1 MSAYIAQSSAPHQPQ
16 DASACI
22 NTDFVLPQYCRPS
35 HSSSLWTAYT
45 YQDSY
50 TWHGSVFGNIG
61 RVPSHN
67 ALTEPASTSFWGACA
82 TTDQL
87 ILSVTHN
94 QGKIGT
100 MEDGFL
106 FYYML
111 IAAHQSFV
119 LQATA
124 TILQLNPQIE
134 QVAFGLMVRDE
145 LLIDTACQYP
155 LGDYVATGYLHTP
168 VCAFGRKNTKFISG
182 APSTHVVNQIGDSVS
197 LTITATQEGY
207 SLQYGDNPVQSA
219 GFDYALT
226 RIDHDYV
233 YAGMF
238 VSRNA
243 TVAFSNV
250 HTQFI

>member
-1 MSAYIAQSSAPHQPQ
+1 MPVLIRISFSRNIADLRIP
-16 DASACI
+16 
-22 NTDFVLPQYCRPS
+22 V
-35 HSSSLWTAYT
+35 
-45 YQDSY
+45 
-50 TWHGSVFGNIG
+50 VFGQHILIRIHIHGMAAYLEILVAYPRIMRLLNLPVHRFG
-61 RVPSHN
+61 
-67 ALTEPASTSFWGACA
+67 GACA

-106 FYYML
+106 FYYMP

-207 SLQYGDNPVQSA
+207 SLQYGDNLVQSA